1 MRVTYDVVVLLDF
14 GGLRSRHPKL
24 ICLVLRVIALRLQVL
39 AGEIDRGQDGTRE
52 YHHRGQKDRGFGHRG
67 ERQHIFSVVR
77 LKPQSSF
84 AAGGGRSDE
93 GRALSSHLSQPST
106 FLTASMTVVSR

>member
-52 YHHRGQKDRGFGHRG
+52 YHHRGEKDHGFGHRG
-67 ERQHIFSVVR
+67 ERQHIFSVFR

-84 AAGGGRSDE
+84 ADGGGKRRGCAINSENYQTSD
-93 GRALSSHLSQPST
+93 G
-106 FLTASMTVVSR
+106 